1 MNWLLAILSWVVAA
15 YFGVGFISK
24 AGYPPKAELLGG
36 DALFVGLTLFFLF
49 MPFFNKVKVGSWLE
63 LEQKVKEAKEEAFAA
78 KEELREFKAE
88 VRNTVSVISSNI
100 VSPQFNVYMTDLM
113 RQQGER
119 VDAEL
124 NQQGREKAEEVTKEL
139 QADDDVNFALAKV
152 RIDIERLLRTILGR
166 SFTVATSAK
175 PRFLSINNMF
185 EQLVQQQPSLA
196 FLQEPMRSVLSV
208 CNAAVH
214 AQIIPPAQAAEALK
228 LGAQIIATLRQQPG
242 AADNL
247 AAPE

>member
-1 MNWLLAILSWVVAA
+1 MNWLLAIPSWLVAA
-15 YFGVGFISK
+15 YFGVGFITK
-24 AGYPPKAELLGG
+24 AGYPPKPELLVG
-36 DALFVGLTLFFLF
+36 DALFVGLSLFFLF
-49 MPFFNKVKVGSWLE
+49 MPFFNKIKVGSWLE
-63 LEQKVKEAKEEAFAA
+63 LEQEVKEAKKEAFTA

-88 VRNTVSVISSNI
+88 VRNTVSVLSSNN

-113 RQQGER
+113 RKQGEK

-124 NQQGREKAEEVTKEL
+124 NQQGREKAAEVTKEL

-166 SFTVATSAK
+166 SFMIAASEK
-175 PRFLSINNMF
+175 PRFLSINSMF
-185 EQLVQQQPSLA
+185 DQLVQKQPSLA
-196 FLQEPMRSVLSV
+196 FLQEPMKSVLSV

-228 LGAQIIATLRQQPG
+228 LGAQIIATLKQQPG
-242 AADNL
+242 AADDM
-247 AAPE
+247 AASE

>member
-1 MNWLLAILSWVVAA
+1 MNWLLAIPSWLVAS
-15 YFGVGFISK
+15 YFGVGFITK
-24 AGYPPKAELLGG
+24 AGYPPKPELLVG
-36 DALFVGLTLFFLF
+36 DALFVGLSLLFLF
-49 MPFFNKVKVGSWLE
+49 MPFFNKIKVGSWLE
-63 LEQKVKEAKEEAFAA
+63 LEQEVKEAKKEAFTA

-88 VRNTVSVISSNI
+88 VRNTVSVISSNN

-113 RQQGER
+113 RKQGEK

-124 NQQGREKAEEVTKEL
+124 NQQGREKAAEVAKDL

-166 SFTVATSAK
+166 SFMIATSGK
-175 PRFLSINNMF
+175 PRFLSINSMF
-185 EQLVQQQPSLA
+185 DQLVQKQPSLA
-196 FLQEPMRSVLSV
+196 FLQEPMKSVLSV

-228 LGAQIIATLRQQPG
+228 LGAQIIATLKQQPG
-242 AADNL
+242 AADDM
-247 AAPE
+247 AASE